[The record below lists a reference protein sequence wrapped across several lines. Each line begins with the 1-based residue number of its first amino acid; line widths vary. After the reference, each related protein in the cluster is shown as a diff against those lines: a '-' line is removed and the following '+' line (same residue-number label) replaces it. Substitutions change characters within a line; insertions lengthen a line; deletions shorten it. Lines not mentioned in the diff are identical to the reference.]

1 MQILMLGSVSPP
13 NLRHALVLAVLAA
26 LGLVFELLVVK
37 EELFPGGKDKICPA
51 VHAFESLVLEFHER
65 PTSPLVPPDMSL
77 CGNHGRFTAPF
88 RVCTLID
95 SARRRFRLAR

>member
-13 NLRHALVLAVLAA
+13 NLRHALVLAGFAA
-26 LGLVFELLVVK
+26 LGLVFELLIVK

-65 PTSPLVPPDMSL
+65 PTSPLFHRPRLLTEAMPVYS
-77 CGNHGRFTAPF
+77 
-88 RVCTLID
+88 TLSIRPQRRSTYLA
-95 SARRRFRLAR
+95 SAYS